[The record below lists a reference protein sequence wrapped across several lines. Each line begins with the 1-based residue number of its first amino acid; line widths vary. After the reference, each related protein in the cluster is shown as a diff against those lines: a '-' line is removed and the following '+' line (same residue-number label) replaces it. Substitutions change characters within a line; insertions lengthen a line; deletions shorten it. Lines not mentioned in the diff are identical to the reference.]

1 MKNDKEKKDT
11 LGSYD
16 WDKKEET
23 KEKKNVDNNSNT
35 KKKKDSLGSYDWN
48 VDEKDKEEKYKNQ
61 TEEELNNKEIKE
73 DIEGKIEKD
82 NFFKYGLII
91 IAIIVVIPIFLIL
104 RSKNNKKIAEK
115 NEKEFQEQINKN
127 QKPGL
132 NDNINIKDENQK
144 LGENKPEYAE
154 GRIIEDI
161 DIDTE
166 KQLEKFKSLD
176 KILEEQNEKEKNNKE
191 KVNKDEI
198 KELLNPKDELK
209 QTDVT
214 MDIDNNFKIKKTDES
229 IEVITI
235 KKPDFQMKITTSK
248 PNSFVVV
255 EKIEKE
261 DYGNPPQSI
270 IIKTNENGEYI
281 LKDNI
286 KPGIEIEY
294 YLHSSIKINTKT
306 KDYEILQRGENDS
319 FNKKTI
325 IEYDDPEYNKKLQET
340 QKYTESLVKNVKDLD
355 NNNTFVSYMMLDIDG
370 SLIIEI
376 KDEILKLDKATRN
389 KRIDRYVKKAL
400 ETVKKEEIKVKI
412 KRAGEMIGMGQA
424 LKDSNNNYEWSN

>member
-115 NEKEFQEQINKN
+115 NEKEFEEQINKN

-306 KDYEILQRGENDS
+306 KDYEILQRGENDR

>member
-1 MKNDKEKKDT
+1 MKKDKEKKDT

-16 WDKKEET
+16 WNKKEKT

-48 VDEKDKEEKYKNQ
+48 VDEKDKEENYENQ
-61 TEEELNNKEIKE
+61 TDKELNDKKIKE
-73 DIEGKIEKD
+73 DIEEKIEKD

-104 RSKNNKKIAEK
+104 KSKNNKKIAEK
-115 NEKEFQEQINKN
+115 NEKEFEEQINKN

-132 NDNINIKDENQK
+132 NDNINVKDENQK

-209 QTDVT
+209 QTNVT

-229 IEVITI
+229 VEVITI

-376 KDEILKLDKATRN
+376 KDEMLKLDKATRN